1 VSGSPKNKQTRN
13 LVETNL
19 NAPLQGQVS
28 RNRSRVIV
36 FKDKRGDFD
45 PKIFF
50 EVSIEPEKCAKA

>member
-1 VSGSPKNKQTRN
+1 M
-13 LVETNL
+13 ETNL